1 VSREVRMTTLTISM
15 PDSLKAFIE
24 GEVGTKGYGNVSEY
38 VRTLVRGEQERQAN
52 ALLEGLASG
61 EPIDATPEFWNE
73 LRRDAAT
80 ILARQKKSGKGQ
92 SKRAS
97 SGSASRAK
105 RYSAAD

>member
-1 VSREVRMTTLTISM
+1 MTTLTISM

-52 ALLEGLASG
+52 ARLEELLLEGLASG
-61 EPIDATPEFWNE
+61 EPNDATPEFWNE

>member
-1 VSREVRMTTLTISM
+1 MTTLTISM

-52 ALLEGLASG
+52 ARLEELLLEGLASG

-105 RYSAAD
+105 RYSATD

>member
-1 VSREVRMTTLTISM
+1 MTTLTISM

-52 ALLEGLASG
+52 ARLEELLLEGLASG

-92 SKRAS
+92 SKRES